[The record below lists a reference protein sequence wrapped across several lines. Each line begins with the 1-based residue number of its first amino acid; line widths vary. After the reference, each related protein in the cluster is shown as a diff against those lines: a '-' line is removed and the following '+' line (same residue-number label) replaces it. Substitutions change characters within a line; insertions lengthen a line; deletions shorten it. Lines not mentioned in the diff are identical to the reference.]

1 LKYIR
6 WLVDE
11 GGTDAIDVGA
21 ADGKRALDVVMVGG
35 LGGRVDQGLSL
46 IHHLY
51 LAARDKT
58 LLRGDL
64 FLVGSESVSFLLKKG
79 VNRIHVPRNEAIFG
93 KNIGIVPMGKPAVI
107 STKGLEWDVQ
117 EWRTEFGGRMST
129 SNHIVSDLVEIDT
142 SDTVLFTVEL
152 ETT

>member
-1 LKYIR
+1 
-6 WLVDE
+6 
-11 GGTDAIDVGA
+11 
-21 ADGKRALDVVMVGG
+21 
-35 LGGRVDQGLSL
+35 
-46 IHHLY
+46 
-51 LAARDKT
+51 
-58 LLRGDL
+58 
-64 FLVGSESVSFLLKKG
+64 
-79 VNRIHVPRNEAIFG
+79 
-93 KNIGIVPMGKPAVI
+93 MGKPAVI